1 MRKCLVIAYYFP
13 PMGLSG
19 VQRTLKFVKYLREYN
34 WEPIVLTTSNEDY
47 YAYDDSLMNELEAM
61 DIEVYRTKDKQI
73 GKKKSGNLPNYQ
85 IQKLG
90 RFFLNFFNIPDSKIK
105 WKKIAEKTAQKVFKE
120 HEIDVIFATAPP
132 FTDFLIAKELSDK
145 NNVPYV
151 IDYRDSW
158 TDNQFHYFPTPFHK
172 SKSIKLEN
180 ELLRTSAS
188 AIVISRHAKEM
199 LLKRYKF
206 LSYDDVVIIPHGYD
220 SEDFEESKHIGVDK
234 NSFVITHSGVF
245 QDNRTPK
252 YFFKAIQKLIK
263 KNPEI
268 SKYLKVRLVGMMR
281 KSHIKMIT
289 RYKLENIVST
299 VGFVNHKE
307 SVNYLFSS
315 DVLWLMLNDD
325 IRTPG
330 KLWEYF
336 GSKKPIIATIPD
348 GSMKQLSNQYKASIS
363 TNPKDVEEISLAIE
377 KLYELWKKN
386 LLPKPDDA
394 FVNQFD
400 RKLLTGNLAKQLS
413 SAININ

>member
-19 VQRTLKFVKYLREYN
+19 VQRTLKFVKYLRDYN

-47 YAYDDSLMNELEAM
+47 YAYDDSLMAELEAM
-61 DIEVYRTKDKQI
+61 DIQVYRTKDKQT
-73 GKKKSGNLPNYQ
+73 GKKKSNNLPNYQ
-85 IQKLG
+85 FQKLG

-105 WKKIAEKTAQKVFKE
+105 WKKFALKTAEKVFKE
-120 HEIDVIFATAPP
+120 NEIDVIFATAPP
-132 FTDFLIAKELSDK
+132 FTDFLIANDLSEKYD
-145 NNVPYV
+145 VPYV

-158 TDNQFHYFPTPFHK
+158 TDNQFHYFPTPYHR

-180 ELLRTSAS
+180 ELLRTSSS
-188 AIVISRHAKEM
+188 AIVISRHAKEL

-206 LSYDDVVIIPHGYD
+206 LSYDDVVIIPHGFD
-220 SEDFEESKHIGVDK
+220 SEDFVMSKEVQVDK
-234 NSFVITHSGVF
+234 NYFVITHSGVF

-263 KNPEI
+263 KNPNI
-268 SKYLKVRLVGMMR
+268 AKHLKVRLVGMMR
-281 KSHIKMIT
+281 KSHLKMIKK
-289 RYKLENIVST
+289 YKLDSIVE
-299 VGFVNHKE
+299 VIGFVNHSE
-307 SVNYLFSS
+307 SVKYLFSS

-348 GSMKQLSNQYKASIS
+348 GSMKQLCNQYKASIV
-363 TNPKDVEEISLAIE
+363 TNPKDIDDISNAID
-377 KLYELWKKN
+377 KLYKLWQEN
-386 LLPKPDDA
+386 SLPKPDDK
-394 FVNQFD
+394 FVEQFD
-400 RKLLTGNLAKQLS
+400 RKLLTESLAKQLS